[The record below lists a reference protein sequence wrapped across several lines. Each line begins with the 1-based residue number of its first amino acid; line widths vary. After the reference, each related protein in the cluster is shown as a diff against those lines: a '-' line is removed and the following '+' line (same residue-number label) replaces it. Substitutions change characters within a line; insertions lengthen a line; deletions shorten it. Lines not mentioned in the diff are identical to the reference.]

1 MNKFLRSFEN
11 FDNVFDPKTRSEEL
25 FGFGKKK
32 NDKHKEPD
40 YSNVTLED
48 IHKMSNYNKELFQKC
63 FNMIKSAWNWKAYK
77 LPKSLGKDEDG
88 NEADNDTEG
97 FEEKIYAAKSK
108 YTDELRYVESVKNGK
123 LIIGD
128 VGGEGTY
135 TFAYGQPTGFPL
147 YWKVLKDISTRWK
160 KRLEEKEKVIKE
172 ILGKLYDG
180 ISVSI
185 DLNTGD
191 GDEGSIFVWY
201 TIEIPIKELA
211 KPRKLTKDDILN
223 LYKLGTSVFKQA
235 CSKFG
240 NPKGFAIISRA
251 ELEEFYFYDDETEV
265 PDSVIIG
272 DYDAWEFTNNRA
284 RDEEEYEKFNKML
297 IDITNQCNKILKDR
311 KLPYGID
318 CDGGDWDDGFFQIYP
333 GEHQQETNYMS

>member
-1 MNKFLRSFEN
+1 MNNFLRSFEN
-11 FDNVFDPKTRSEEL
+11 FNNVFDPKTRSEEL

-32 NDKHKEPD
+32 NDKDKNKEPD
-40 YSNVTLED
+40 YSNATLED
-48 IHKMSNYNKELFQKC
+48 IHKMPNYNKELFQKC
-63 FNMIKSAWNWKAYK
+63 FNMIKNAWNWKAYK

-88 NEADNDTEG
+88 NENSDKNRGFETKISPLKNKTG
-97 FEEKIYAAKSK
+97 FEELGY
-108 YTDELRYVESVKNGK
+108 YESVRDGK
-123 LIIGD
+123 LMIS
-128 VGGEGTY
+128 GEGIY
-135 TFAYGQPTGFPL
+135 VFASGQPTEFPL
-147 YWKVLKDISTRWK
+147 YWKVLEDISTRWK
-160 KRLEEKEKVIKE
+160 KRLEEKEVVIKE

-180 ISVSI
+180 IYVSL

-191 GDEGSIFVWY
+191 GDEGCIYPWY

-223 LYKLGTSVFKQA
+223 LYKLGTNVFKQA

-240 NPKGFAIISRA
+240 NPKGFAIITRD

-311 KLPYGID
+311 KLPYAID

>member
-201 TIEIPIKELA
+201 TIEIPIKELT
-211 KPRKLTKDDILN
+211 KPRKLTKEE
-223 LYKLGTSVFKQA
+223 GFKMFKIGIKVLKESCA
-235 CSKFG
+235 KCG
-240 NPKGFAIISRA
+240 NPKGFKTYTASD
-251 ELEEFYFYDDETEV
+251 YDDCLQ
-265 PDSVIIG
+265 DSGDDYNLVNIG
-272 DYDAWEFTNNRA
+272 KWDAWEFTDGHP
-284 RDEEEYEKFNKML
+284 RDEEQYSKFDKVL
-297 IDITNQCNKILKDR
+297 INVMNQCNKLLEEH

-318 CDGGDWDDGFFQIYP
+318 VDGDVEDGIFYICP
-333 GEHQQETNYMS
+333 GHKEQQKSYT